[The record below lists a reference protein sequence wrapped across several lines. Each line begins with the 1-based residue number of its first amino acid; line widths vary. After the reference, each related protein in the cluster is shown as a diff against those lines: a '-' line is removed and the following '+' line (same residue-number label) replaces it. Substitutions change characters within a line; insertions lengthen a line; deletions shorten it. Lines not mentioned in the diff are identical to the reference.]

1 MAWNK
6 LRLSIKYINM
16 KKRLTT
22 TRLRKAYLT
31 SWLLSIVALGAS
43 VSHAQIRVT
52 TIGASV
58 AAGYGVALSESY
70 PSQMGVILGSN
81 WAIENDGESGSTL
94 LEHGTYPYKNLD
106 GYKRALASNPDIV
119 TIELGSNDSKPGNWP
134 IYNQFVSDYSR
145 LIDTFRALPSH
156 PVIYICLPIPA
167 YKYNFEISD
176 SVLTYGIL
184 PMVRQVA
191 ALKNVTLIDLNTPLR
206 NHEDWYQEDGIH
218 PNATGARKIAEVIS
232 RVLAAPVNLTATTA
246 SKNQIN
252 LSWTDRTSET
262 GFTIQRSTDNASW
275 SNLTSVS
282 ANTTRYQ
289 DTGLTATT
297 RYYYRV
303 SATISVGSSSYSNV
317 ASDSTRAGTLVPV
330 ITSATTATGTAG
342 VAFRYTI
349 VATNT
354 PSSYNATGLPT
365 GITVNTQTGV
375 ISGTSVS
382 SGVFSVTLKATNTDG
397 TAVKK
402 LTLTL
407 SKATTQQPYHG
418 IPFVIPGKIEAEEF
432 DLGGEGIAYADTEAA
447 NQGGSFRTG
456 EGVDLEVCSD
466 GTYDVGYINTGEWI
480 KYSVNVTQSGTYTL
494 QSRVAAPGAGGLMH
508 VELDGA
514 NISGPIAV
522 PNTNGWQTW
531 TTANVITPS
540 LQTGAHVIRIV
551 IDAGGFNIDYLN
563 FKANA
568 PEIKNTTFQGV
579 TALPFSGAIDATFSP
594 TAYAASGLPPGLG
607 INSTTGQI
615 TGVPTQAGMFNV
627 TFSATNTS
635 GTGSKVVPV
644 TILGTAP
651 FSGSPIVLP
660 GTLEI
665 EDFDLGG
672 QNIAY
677 FDNDNNRVGAYRP
690 SELVDVEWCNEGGY
704 DLGAIYAGEWLSY
717 TVDVQQAG
725 VYTLEAR
732 VSAPYSQKGFH
743 IELNGKDISGPIII
757 PNSGDWQAWQ
767 TISVTTSALST
778 GRQILRV
785 VMDTDG
791 FNMNYLR
798 FTTITNREPVV
809 LFPNPAETTMTI
821 HLEGTLA
828 KTSERYTVRNVSSGK
843 TFSVTS
849 SNGVV
854 DVSSIPSGVYAID
867 FVVNKK
873 HVQKTFVKQ

>member
-1 MAWNK
+1 MITR
-6 LRLSIKYINM
+6 LR
-16 KKRLTT
+16 T
-22 TRLRKAYLT
+22 TRLRKKHLA
-31 SWLLSIVALGAS
+31 SWLFAMIAIGTS
-43 VSHAQIRVT
+43 VSQAQIRIT

-58 AAGYGVALSESY
+58 AAGYGVAPSESY

-81 WAIENDGESGSTL
+81 WAVENEGESGSTL

-106 GYKRALASNPDIV
+106 GYKRALVSNPDIV

-134 IYNQFVSDYSR
+134 VYNEFVSDYSR

-156 PVIYICLPIPA
+156 PVIYICIPIPA

-176 SVLTYGIL
+176 SVLTYGII

-232 RVLAAPVNLTATTA
+232 RVLAAPINLTASVA
-246 SKNQIN
+246 SKSQIN
-252 LSWTDRTSET
+252 LTWADRTNET
-262 GFTIQRSTDNASW
+262 GFTIQRSADNATW
-275 SNLTSVS
+275 NNLTSVP

-297 RYYYRV
+297 RYYYRI
-303 SATISVGSSSYSNV
+303 SATISVGSSSYSNI
-317 ASDSTRAGTLVPV
+317 ATDSTRAGTLVPA
-330 ITSATTATGTAG
+330 ITSAATATGTAG
-342 VAFRYTI
+342 VAFRYNIT
-349 VATNT
+349 ATNT
-354 PSSYNATGLPT
+354 PLSYSATGLPQ

-375 ISGTSVS
+375 ISGTSIS
-382 SGVFSVTLKATNTDG
+382 SGIFNITIKATNADG

-402 LTLTL
+402 VILTL

-418 IPFVIPGKIEAEEF
+418 TPFTIPGKIEAEEF
-432 DLGGEGIAYADTEAA
+432 DFGGEGIAYAEWDAA
-447 NQGGSFRTG
+447 NQGGYFRTA
-456 EGVDLEVCSD
+456 EGVDIEVSSD
-466 GTYDVGYINTGEWI
+466 GGYDVGYINTGEWM
-480 KYSVNVTQSGTYTL
+480 KYSVNVTRAGSYTL
-494 QSRVAAPGAGGLMH
+494 QSRVAAPGEGGLMH
-508 VELDGA
+508 VELDGV
-514 NISGPIAV
+514 NISGLITI

-531 TTANVITPS
+531 TTMNIVTSS

-551 IDAGGFNIDYLN
+551 IDNGGFNIDYLN

-568 PEIKNTTFQGV
+568 PEIKNTAFQAV
-579 TALPFSGAIDATFSP
+579 AALPYTGAVDASFNP
-594 TAYAASGLPPGLG
+594 TAYSASGLPAGLS
-607 INSTTGQI
+607 INTTTGQI
-615 TGVPTQAGMFNV
+615 TGVPTQAGVFNV
-627 TFSATNTS
+627 TFTATNIS
-635 GTGSKVVPV
+635 GTGSGVVPFTV
-644 TILGTAP
+644 LGGTP
-651 FSGSPIVLP
+651 FSGSPITIP

-672 QNIAY
+672 QNVAY

-717 TVDVQQAG
+717 TVDIQQAG

-743 IELNGKDISGPIII
+743 VELNGKDISGPIIV
-757 PNSGDWQAWQ
+757 PNSGDWQAWR
-767 TISVTTSALST
+767 TISVTTSALNT

-798 FTTITNREPVV
+798 FTNAASREPVV
-809 LFPNPAETTMTI
+809 LFPNPASSAMTI
-821 HLEGTLA
+821 HLEGTQA
-828 KTSERYTVRNVSSGK
+828 KTSEHYTVRNVASGQ
-843 TFSVTS
+843 TS
-849 SNGVV
+849 SVVSVDGVV
-854 DVSSIPSGVYAID
+854 DVSNLPNGLYTID
-867 FVVNKK
+867 FMVNKK
-873 HVQKTFVKQ
+873 RIQKTFVKQ